1 MKICL
6 LGQFPP
12 HIGGVSSHV
21 YLLSQELLARGDEVW
36 VLTYP
41 HPDIKDGNRNDFNG
55 IRVESAW
62 APQFKGL
69 RGLFFSLSAF
79 FKLIRMVHNQKL
91 DLIHAHYILPPGLIA
106 VLVGGLMGTRT
117 AVTIHGSDL
126 FLLAQ
131 KPLLKQITRWVLERT
146 DYVMV
151 VSKALERKVLELGIS
166 PQKVKFT
173 TNAVDRDRFS
183 PENPLPPDVHVDPH
197 KITLLF
203 VGNLVPQKGVKYLL
217 EAKKLLDADLE
228 MNKARN
234 IFELIIVGDGPLK
247 KGLERQV
254 QENNIKNVV
263 FLGERRDVAQIMPSA
278 DLFIL
283 PSISEG
289 FPITIL
295 ESLASGVPVVATR
308 VGGVEEIESESVV
321 TVVEPGQPEALTRA
335 IKQLVEH
342 ESLEEVRERALTIAH
357 KYSYIK
363 IPY

>member
-12 HIGGVSSHV
+12 HIGGVSSHS

-41 HPDIKDGNRNDFNG
+41 HPHIKDVNG

-62 APQFKGL
+62 APSIKGL
-69 RGLFFSLSAF
+69 RGLFFSLSSF
-79 FKLIRMVHNQKL
+79 FKLIRMVRQEKL

-106 VLVGGLMGTRT
+106 VMVGSLMGTRT

-131 KPLLKQITRWVLERT
+131 HPLLKQIIRWVLGRA
-146 DYVMV
+146 DHILV
-151 VSKALERKVLELGIS
+151 VSTALESKVQELGIN
-166 PQKVKFT
+166 PQKVKLT
-173 TNAVDRDRFS
+173 PNAVDVERFS
-183 PENPLPPDVHVDPH
+183 PDNHLPPDVQLDSH
-197 KITLLF
+197 KTTLLF

-217 EAKKLLDADLE
+217 EAKKILDNELGMDE
-228 MNKARN
+228 DGHD
-234 IFELIIVGDGPLK
+234 FELIIVGDGPLK
-247 KGLERQV
+247 NELKGQV
-254 QENNIKNVV
+254 QADDIKNVV
-263 FLGERRDVAQIMPSA
+263 FLDERRDVELIMPSA

-308 VGGVEEIESESVV
+308 VGGVEEIESESLVML
-321 TVVEPGQPEALTRA
+321 VEPGESEALARA
-335 IKQLVEH
+335 IKQMDENN
-342 ESLEEVRERALTIAH
+342 SLKEVKIRARETARKYAH
-357 KYSYIK
+357 IK